1 MKTFVKI
8 FKYTAG
14 EPTSDDEKGKQSRM
28 FNDFKK
34 FVASTAVKG
43 SNRALTGPVQGSVLI
58 VDDEPD
64 MRVIGRIALE
74 QIGYTVAEA
83 ENGAKALEIVSD
95 RSQNICLVVSDVL
108 MPEMDG
114 FGLVRKMQAICPGMP
129 VILLSGHIVEE
140 DLWGE
145 SNAGVRYLS
154 KPYHL
159 HDLQNAVIDMVGPVL
174 SVSA

>member
-1 MKTFVKI
+1 ML
-8 FKYTAG
+8 
-14 EPTSDDEKGKQSRM
+14 
-28 FNDFKK
+28 NDLKK
-34 FVASTAVKG
+34 FVARTAVKQR
-43 SNRALTGPVQGSVLI
+43 SRAITGPVQGTVLI

-83 ENGAKALEIVSD
+83 ENGARALELIAD
-95 RSQNICLVVSDVL
+95 PAQNVCLVVSDVL

-114 FGLVRKMQAICPGMP
+114 FGLVRQMHAICPDLP

-145 SNAGVRYLS
+145 ANAGVRYLS

-159 HDLQNAVIDMVGPVL
+159 HELQNAVIDMVGPVL